1 MNIMNLKDTS
11 IQFWDSQFKGI
22 EPVKINRTDVLVES
36 SLDKYLKMIGDH
48 CETVIDI
55 GCGMGTSLMTSL
67 CLGNKIKKGVGL
79 DTSTHAVDF
88 ANQTSKLSDFHEL
101 SYFIGDE
108 TYLDSLEDQSI
119 DGIICSNFL
128 DVIPKALSDQVIEN
142 IKRIMKPNGLCLIK
156 INFYLDEARIQ
167 QYKMEEVEDHTY
179 LMNGVIRS
187 FNLPT
192 EIWIERFKGL
202 NLISTDGFRR
212 APSLPEDRILL
223 FQKR

>member
-1 MNIMNLKDTS
+1 MNLKDTA
-11 IQFWDSQFKGI
+11 IQFWDTQFKGI
-22 EPVKINRTDVLVES
+22 EPVKINRSDVLEET

-79 DTSTHAVDF
+79 DTSTHAIDF
-88 ANQTSKLSDFHEL
+88 ANQTSKLSNFHEL
-101 SYFIGDE
+101 SYIIGDE
-108 TYLDSLEDQSI
+108 MYLDSLADHSF

-128 DVIPKALSDQVIEN
+128 DVIPKALSDKVIKS
-142 IKRIMKPNGLCLIK
+142 IIRLLKPNGFVLIK
-156 INFYLDEARIQ
+156 INFYLDEAKIK
-167 QYKMEEVEDHTY
+167 QYKMEEVETNTY
-179 LMNGVIRS
+179 TMNGIIRS
-187 FNLPT
+187 YNLPT

-202 NLISTDGFRR
+202 SLISTDGFRR

-223 FQKR
+223 FQK